1 MGKQDTARTA
11 PRALGRDQLSTQH
24 RNTNN
29 DHGPVIPSH
38 SKGIARLYPGQEKL
52 LTPAALWQSLWRL
65 WTWSHRGIAPS
76 CHSGN
81 TNCSKHQTGGKV
93 TALNSADVHGFGNKL
108 HYPKVECRVCPGPST
123 QELLKWLHSSV
134 LRKHSLTKRAV
145 PNCSILFPRYSL
157 VYIGVE
163 QYLKKKKKG
172 GKKEK
177 KRQRAHLFP
186 LEQRLLLDTKHFGKY
201 GKTSGAEVW
210 FLGSWGLWNQ
220 SLRLQALT
228 FAIHHQNH

>member
-1 MGKQDTARTA
+1 MANKA
-11 PRALGRDQLSTQH
+11 H
-24 RNTNN
+24 R
-29 DHGPVIPSH
+29 
-38 SKGIARLYPGQEKL
+38 
-52 LTPAALWQSLWRL
+52 RL
-65 WTWSHRGIAPS
+65 WTWSCRGAAPS

-81 TNCSKHQTGGKV
+81 TNCFKHQTGGKV

-108 HYPKVECRVCPGPST
+108 HYPKVECRVCPGLST
-123 QELLKWLHSSV
+123 QELSKWLHSSV
-134 LRKHSLTKRAV
+134 LRKYSLTKRAV

-163 QYLKKKKKG
+163 WYSKRKKKYQ
-172 GKKEK
+172 KEK

-201 GKTSGAEVW
+201 GKSSGAEVW
-210 FLGSWGLWNQ
+210 FLGSQGLGNQ
-220 SLRLQALT
+220 PLRLHALT